1 MVHALATAFGT
12 RRWPTRIV
20 RSSHRTCAQV
30 VANAA
35 VPPAGLGITIHRG
48 GLREMEL
55 RFDPDTEPY
64 ASFLKSAIVDQ
75 NLTRKIS
82 GVGECTLGTGSFVQY
97 ELPFQ
102 LQVTAFSFGFSTC
115 GAERFLD
122 WAFEAFD
129 GEEWRRL
136 LHSRTSPWPGG
147 FYLGGDGA
155 VVFQLWYPFASTRFR
170 IRLLEPALSM
180 HAHRCMHIRGLELY
194 GMIMPPWRID

>member
-1 MVHALATAFGT
+1 
-12 RRWPTRIV
+12 
-20 RSSHRTCAQV
+20 
-30 VANAA
+30 
-35 VPPAGLGITIHRG
+35 
-48 GLREMEL
+48 MEL

-75 NLTRKIS
+75 NLTRKIG

-170 IRLLEPALSM
+170 IRLLESEAPSNWGGGP
-180 HAHRCMHIRGLELY
+180 HPDYRCMHIRGLEVF
-194 GMIMPPWRID
+194 GTIMPPWQV

>member
-1 MVHALATAFGT
+1 MTGLQSD
-12 RRWPTRIV
+12 RRIARPEPRLV
-20 RSSHRTCAQV
+20 EV
-30 VANAA
+30 V
-35 VPPAGLGITIHRG
+35 GLGRQRCFCLDL
-48 GLREMEL
+48 GLG
-55 RFDPDTEPY
+55 
-64 ASFLKSAIVDQ
+64 
-75 NLTRKIS
+75 NLAGRR
-82 GVGECTLGTGSFVQY
+82 L
-97 ELPFQ
+97 
-102 LQVTAFSFGFSTC
+102 AARC
-115 GAERFLD
+115 GAELFLD

-194 GMIMPPWRID
+194 GTIMPPWRID

>member
-1 MVHALATAFGT
+1 MVPGRPQALILVQQRVEGRVARFQGECRIARAEPCFVE
-12 RRWPTRIV
+12 IV
-20 RSSHRTCAQV
+20 RLGGQSCASLDQ
-30 VANAA
+30 
-35 VPPAGLGITIHRG
+35 
-48 GLREMEL
+48 GLRYLVRRRLAAGE
-55 RFDPDTEPY
+55 
-64 ASFLKSAIVDQ
+64 

-102 LQVTAFSFGFSTC
+102 LQVTAFRFGFSTC

-194 GMIMPPWRID
+194 GTIMPPWRID

>member
-1 MVHALATAFGT
+1 MLASRA
-12 RRWPTRIV
+12 
-20 RSSHRTCAQV
+20 A
-30 VANAA
+30 AA
-35 VPPAGLGITIHRG
+35 VRAR
-48 GLREMEL
+48 R
-55 RFDPDTEPY
+55 R
-64 ASFLKSAIVDQ
+64 ASSKSYDLVASVVFAS
-75 NLTRKIS
+75 TS
-82 GVGECTLGTGSFVQY
+82 
-97 ELPFQ
+97 
-102 LQVTAFSFGFSTC
+102 AFEIC

-194 GMIMPPWRID
+194 GTIMPPWRID

>member
-1 MVHALATAFGT
+1 
-12 RRWPTRIV
+12 
-20 RSSHRTCAQV
+20 
-30 VANAA
+30 
-35 VPPAGLGITIHRG
+35 
-48 GLREMEL
+48 MEL

-102 LQVTAFSFGFSTC
+102 LQVTAFRFGFSTC